1 MSYFRISWSKD
12 NITHSILPILQVSGI
27 FQIGKWHQQEIRLWC
42 SILVFLSPF
51 NINPWKAVCRVFS
64 LRSGLGG
71 SVFNEKYFSLH
82 KPPAAS
88 QAKLGIFLHVIILT
102 LLTIFLCAFLDISD
116 INFTYSTILPRHTL
130 HLLGIAALIS
140 ICFFFAARIYLGWCL
155 LIEVVSIEVG
165 W

>member
-1 MSYFRISWSKD
+1 MC
-12 NITHSILPILQVSGI
+12 G
-27 FQIGKWHQQEIRLWC
+27 
-42 SILVFLSPF
+42 
-51 NINPWKAVCRVFS
+51 VFS

-140 ICFFFAARIYLGWCL
+140 ICFFFTARIYLGWCL
-155 LIEVVSIEVG
+155 LIEVVPIEVG